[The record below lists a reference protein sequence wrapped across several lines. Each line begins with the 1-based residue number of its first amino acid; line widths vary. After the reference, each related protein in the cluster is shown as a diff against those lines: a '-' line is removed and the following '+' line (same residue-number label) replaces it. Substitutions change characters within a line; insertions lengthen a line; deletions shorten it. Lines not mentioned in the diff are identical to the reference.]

1 LTLTVTVACKIANG
15 IRIGDGTVILGFGPL
30 TADRRFDLLVGGYAL
45 TRDVDADAWAKW
57 EKANADSDMVKRQ
70 MVFADADVG
79 ALRSK
84 CHRLGG
90 VQGSGRQ
97 ASRTG

>member
-1 LTLTVTVACKIANG
+1 MSTVTVACKISNG
-15 IRIGDGTVILGFGPL
+15 IRIGEHVVLGFGPL

-45 TRDVDADAWAKW
+45 TGGVDKLAWEQWLAQ
-57 EKANADSDMVKRQ
+57 NADSDMIKKQ
-70 MVFADADVG
+70 MVFADENVG

-84 CHRLGG
+84 CFRLGG

-97 ASRTG
+97 ASKTG

>member
-1 LTLTVTVACKIANG
+1 MSTVTVACKIANG
-15 IRIGDGTVILGFGPL
+15 IRIGDGTIILGFGPL

-45 TRDVDADAWAKW
+45 TPNVDAEAWHKW
-57 EKANADSDMVKRQ
+57 EKMNADSDAVKKQ
-70 MVFADADVG
+70 MVFADENLG

-84 CHRLGG
+84 CFRLGG